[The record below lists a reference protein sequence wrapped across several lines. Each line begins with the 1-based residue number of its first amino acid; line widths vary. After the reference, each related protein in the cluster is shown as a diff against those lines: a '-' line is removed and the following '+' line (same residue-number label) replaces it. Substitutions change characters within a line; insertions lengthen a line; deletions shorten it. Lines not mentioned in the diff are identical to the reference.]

1 MAKFIGRRL
10 AIGIGR
16 ETSRGTGVAPTH
28 WLNATSYSL
37 FDKAIKARS
46 ESGTGGIWGGD
57 QALVAR
63 KYAEG
68 EIECELDDK
77 SFGLILYALFGN
89 CSSAVKETTA
99 YNHTFTLQ
107 NDAQCDSL
115 SIHTSDSVGDLL
127 YEMSMIDKITM
138 TFKPEELVKY
148 TVSFKSKGSVSNVV
162 TASYTSNY
170 KFLGRQLET
179 KIATNTAALD
189 AASKLTVA
197 SATITI
203 NKNAEIYNVIG
214 SVQPTD
220 IVNKKFDIS
229 GELELA
235 FDDYTYMNYVMNGDY
250 KAMRLDLINKD
261 VTIGGS
267 SNPEFK
273 LDLSKVDFDAWDVSY
288 PLDDLVMQKIKFNA
302 LYDLGSNNNVVNSCV
317 LTNTTVSY

>member
-16 ETSRGTGVAPTH
+16 ESSRGVGVAPTQ
-28 WLNATSYSL
+28 WLNALSYSV
-37 FDKAIKARS
+37 FDKATKARS
-46 ESGTGGIWGGD
+46 EASTGGIWGGN
-57 QALVAR
+57 QSLVAR
-63 KYAEG
+63 KFAEG
-68 EIECELDDK
+68 EIECEMDDQ
-77 SFGLILYALFGN
+77 SFGLILYAVFGN

-115 SIHTSDSVGDLL
+115 SIHTSDSVGSLM
-127 YEMSMIDKITM
+127 YEMSMVDKLTM

-148 TVSFKSKGSVSNVV
+148 TVGFKAKNSSTAVS
-162 TASYTSNY
+162 TPSYAANN
-170 KFLGRQLET
+170 KFLGRQLNV
-179 KIATNTAALD
+179 KIAATTADLT

-197 SATITI
+197 SASLTI
-203 NKNAEIYNVIG
+203 NKNTEIYNVIG

-220 IVNKKFDIS
+220 IVNKKFTVS

-235 FDDYTYMNYVMNGDY
+235 FDDYTYMNYVMDGSY
-250 KAMRLDLINKD
+250 KALRLDLINNA

-273 LDLSKVDFDAWDVSY
+273 IDLSKVDFDAWDVSY
-288 PLDDLVMQKIKFNA
+288 PLDDLVMQKVTFTA

-317 LTNTTVSY
+317 LTNTATSY